1 MNSLP
6 RISPLSF
13 ALDTKDSE
21 WYYHTYLVNSSETHF
36 TSITLESG
44 WFISDDEGVV
54 QTETV
59 KFVLNNV
66 QPNTCV
72 SVDRIDYLERDMNIW
87 YHIECIDDLGA
98 VSHYEINIPKS
109 LSEEGL
115 KEIPFLKKQGW
126 ILDLNVKNTPA
137 SQKKIV
143 YIDMDNVLVD
153 FKSGIARLPQET
165 VEKYGDDLDDVPG
178 IFAMM
183 DPLPWA
189 VDAFHRIADKYD
201 TYILSSAPWENPL
214 ALSDKVVWVKR
225 HLGDVAKKRLIIS
238 HHKNLNKWDY
248 LIDDRTRNGAGEFGW
263 EHIHFGT
270 EKFPDWE
277 NVLTYLNV

>member
-1 MNSLP
+1 
-6 RISPLSF
+6 
-13 ALDTKDSE
+13 
-21 WYYHTYLVNSSETHF
+21 
-36 TSITLESG
+36 
-44 WFISDDEGVV
+44 
-54 QTETV
+54 
-59 KFVLNNV
+59 
-66 QPNTCV
+66 
-72 SVDRIDYLERDMNIW
+72 MNIW

-183 DPLPWA
+183 DPLP
-189 VDAFHRIADKYD
+189 
-201 TYILSSAPWENPL
+201 
-214 ALSDKVVWVKR
+214 
-225 HLGDVAKKRLIIS
+225 
-238 HHKNLNKWDY
+238 
-248 LIDDRTRNGAGEFGW
+248 
-263 EHIHFGT
+263 
-270 EKFPDWE
+270 
-277 NVLTYLNV
+277 

>member
-1 MNSLP
+1 
-6 RISPLSF
+6 
-13 ALDTKDSE
+13 
-21 WYYHTYLVNSSETHF
+21 
-36 TSITLESG
+36 
-44 WFISDDEGVV
+44 
-54 QTETV
+54 V

-183 DPLPWA
+183 DPLP
-189 VDAFHRIADKYD
+189 
-201 TYILSSAPWENPL
+201 
-214 ALSDKVVWVKR
+214 
-225 HLGDVAKKRLIIS
+225 
-238 HHKNLNKWDY
+238 
-248 LIDDRTRNGAGEFGW
+248 
-263 EHIHFGT
+263 
-270 EKFPDWE
+270 
-277 NVLTYLNV
+277 